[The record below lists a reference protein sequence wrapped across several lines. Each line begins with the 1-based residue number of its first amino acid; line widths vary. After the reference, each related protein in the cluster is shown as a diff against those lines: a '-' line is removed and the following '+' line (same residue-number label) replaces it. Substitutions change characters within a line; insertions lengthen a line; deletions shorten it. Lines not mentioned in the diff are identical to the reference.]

1 VTHGPFHRFEAMM
14 LDASRRAPYV
24 AEAFR
29 IVTADLAFK
38 LVDEGAAAAHADVIN
53 AMAMQCGMVIS
64 VSAQPRA
71 WTYELTEGPHA

>member
-1 VTHGPFHRFEAMM
+1 VTRGPFHRFEAMM

-29 IVTADLAFK
+29 VVTAELAFK
-38 LVDEGAAAAHADVIN
+38 LVDEGGAGHDDVIN
-53 AMAMQCGMVIS
+53 AMAVQCGMVIS

-71 WTYELTEGPHA
+71 WTYELTEGSHA

>member
-1 VTHGPFHRFEAMM
+1 MTRGPFHRFEAMM

-29 IVTADLAFK
+29 VVTAELAFK
-38 LVDEGAAAAHADVIN
+38 LVDEGSGAGHDDVIN
-53 AMAMQCGMVIS
+53 AMAAQCGIVIS